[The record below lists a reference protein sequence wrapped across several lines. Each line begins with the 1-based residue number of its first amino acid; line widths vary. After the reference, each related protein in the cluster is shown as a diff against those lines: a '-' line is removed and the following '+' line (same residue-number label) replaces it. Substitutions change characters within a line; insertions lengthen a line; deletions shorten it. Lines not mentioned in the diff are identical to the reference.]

1 MYDPV
6 MPLSR
11 TNNWQAMVRDAAT
24 GDAFRRLTLS
34 APAGDA
40 DVEREKIVARPV
52 EIRSERQIQVTYSG
66 KGKSEVKNFAG
77 REWSRQL
84 DELLARPFT
93 QIHVQTGDGDLHI
106 RITRKGRVLI
116 SKGAPSVAG
125 PAQAA
130 PHNRTKEYPL
140 PAEGPDAFLEAVG
153 IKNERG
159 EVRPSMQAKFRQI
172 NSFISLI
179 EPLVVRSASDEPL
192 VSANPARPLEILD
205 CGCGSA
211 YLTFALYHV
220 LAHSRKIRANLT
232 GIDRNRDVIE
242 KCSALRDKLGWK
254 DLSFGVADIAGFAPA
269 TPPDLVL
276 SLHACDTATDEAIA
290 KGILSNSRA
299 IVAAP
304 CCQHELHHK
313 IQSPHFSAVLH
324 HGILRERLADILTD
338 TFRAL
343 ALTIM
348 GYRTQVVEFVS
359 ADATPKNLL
368 IRAEKKQDPGNAD
381 AAREYAELKNFWS
394 VEPAIEGLLG
404 DAFRRHLA

>member
-1 MYDPV
+1 
-6 MPLSR
+6 
-11 TNNWQAMVRDAAT
+11 MVRDAAT
-24 GDAFRRLTLS
+24 GAAFRRLTLS
-34 APAGDA
+34 APADSADA
-40 DVEREKIVARPV
+40 PREKIVARPV
-52 EIRSERQIQVTYSG
+52 EIQSGRQIQVTFSG

-77 REWSRQL
+77 PEWSRQL
-84 DELLARPFT
+84 DEMLAQRFT
-93 QIHVQTGDGDLHI
+93 QIHVQTSKGDLHI

-125 PAQAA
+125 PAQAQR
-130 PHNRTKEYPL
+130 HNRPKEYPL
-140 PAEGPDAFLEAVG
+140 SAEGPDAFLEAIG

-179 EPLVVRSASDEPL
+179 EPLFPDNLPRS
-192 VSANPARPLEILD
+192 LEILD

-211 YLTFALYHV
+211 YLTFALYHALV
-220 LAHSRKIRANLT
+220 HSRKIRANLT
-232 GIDRNRDVIE
+232 GIDKNRDVIE
-242 KCSALRDKLGWK
+242 KCSALRDRLGWEG
-254 DLSFGVADIAGFAPA
+254 LSFHVAEIGAFTPEV
-269 TPPDLVL
+269 PPDLVL

-290 KGILSNSRA
+290 KGILSDSQA
-299 IVAAP
+299 IVASP

-313 IQSPHFSAVLH
+313 IASPHFAPVLR

-368 IRAEKKQDPGNAD
+368 IRAEKVHQPGD
-381 AAREYAELKNFWS
+381 AVAIQEYLELKNFWS
-394 VEPAIEGLLG
+394 VKPAIEGLLG
-404 DAFRRHLA
+404 EKFKLSK